1 MRDWLA
7 AAIFWG
13 VPLLY
18 IVFRGFRPP
27 DQRFLDRWKR
37 VYGIELTEANR
48 PMIVTYLRRTKRIRT
63 VGALAGLV
71 TSVLVVFLTNGA
83 QSNSFFGNGLFLAVV
98 GYLVGTVGAEAVVP
112 RPPRGD
118 IRTASLVP
126 RTLQDYLPGYAVL
139 ALRTAPI
146 VSVALVPVFFF
157 VQGRTDTPSSNIGE
171 LGFAVT
177 SVLVLLMAVGIEA
190 MQRMIVHRPQPA
202 LPPDLLHA
210 DDAIRSAS
218 VHALAGGGLAL
229 SLVWLT
235 YQLGAIGSGVDVAA
249 FSWLIAVM
257 AILSIGLA
265 LWGWIDLA
273 HPKEWRVRR
282 HAGQGSR
289 A

>member
-1 MRDWLA
+1 MRDWLVG
-7 AAIFWG
+7 AIFWG
-13 VPLLY
+13 VPLAY
-18 IVFRGFRPP
+18 IMFRGFRPP
-27 DQRFLDRWKR
+27 DQRFLERWTR
-37 VYGIELTEANR
+37 VYGIELTETNR

-71 TSVLVVFLTNGA
+71 TSVLVVSFTDGA

-98 GYLVGTVGAEAVVP
+98 GYLVGTVAAEAVVP

-126 RTLQDYLPGYAVL
+126 RILQDYLPGYAVR
-139 ALRTAPI
+139 ALRAVPI
-146 VSVALVPVFFF
+146 VSVALVPIFLI
-157 VQGRTDTPSSNIGE
+157 VQGRTHTPSSNIGE

-177 SVLVLLMAVGIEA
+177 SMVVLLMAVGIEA

-210 DDAIRSAS
+210 DDSIRSAS
-218 VHALAGGGLAL
+218 VHALAGGGVAL
-229 SLVWLT
+229 SLIWLT
-235 YQLGAIGSGVDVAA
+235 YQLGAIGSVINVAA
-249 FSWLIAVM
+249 LSWLIAVV
-257 AILSIGLA
+257 AITSIGLA

>member
-1 MRDWLA
+1 MRDWLM

-13 VPLLY
+13 VPLVY
-18 IVFRGFRPP
+18 ILFRGFRPP
-27 DQRFLDRWKR
+27 DQRFLDRWTR
-37 VYGIELTEANR
+37 VYGIELSEANR

-98 GYLVGTVGAEAVVP
+98 GYLVGTVVAESVVP
-112 RPPRGD
+112 RPPRGH

-126 RTLQDYLPGYAVL
+126 RTLQDYLPGYAVRV
-139 ALRTAPI
+139 LRAVPI
-146 VSVALVPVFFF
+146 VSAALIPIFLF
-157 VQGRTDTPSSNIGE
+157 VQGRTRTPNSNIGE

-177 SVLVLLMAVGIEA
+177 SVVVLLMAVGIKA
-190 MQRMIVHRPQPA
+190 MQRNIVHRPQPA

-218 VHALAGGGLAL
+218 VHALAGGGVAL
-229 SLVWLT
+229 SLLWLT
-235 YQLGAIGSGVDVAA
+235 YQLGAIGSGIESALL
-249 FSWLIAVM
+249 SWVIAVL
-257 AILSIGLA
+257 AIMSIALA